1 MKIEGVRIKQDGRG
15 GGGWHDQLSLVK
27 IEGMRIKQDGRGGG
41 GMISCL

>member
-1 MKIEGVRIKQDGRG
+1 MGG

-41 GMISCL
+41 VA

>member
-1 MKIEGVRIKQDGRG
+1 MGG

>member
-1 MKIEGVRIKQDGRG
+1 MGE

-27 IEGMRIKQDGRGGG
+27 IKGVRIKQDGGRGGG